1 MSTEIDFENY
11 KSVELFR
18 RKNLFYK
25 REYLQSIYVAWDD
38 EKITV
43 DRFLKDVQ
51 EMDYPE
57 KHKKELIVDTF
68 WFSELV
74 TLIDFLNPIEITFVM
89 AESLSMYNLISEN
102 IRYTDNPEEKL
113 FSNYI
118 KIDPKSFDWEV
129 SELNNYKFIISL

>member
-1 MSTEIDFENY
+1 MSTKIDFENY
-11 KSVELFR
+11 KSVQLYR
-18 RKNLFYK
+18 NKNLFYK
-25 REYLQSIYVAWDD
+25 REYLKSLYVSWDS
-38 EKITV
+38 EIVTV
-43 DRFLKDVQ
+43 DRFLKDLQ

-89 AESLSMYNLISEN
+89 AESLFMYNILLEN
-102 IRYTDNPEEKL
+102 IKYSDNPEEKL

-118 KIDPKSFDWEV
+118 KIDPKSFDWEK
-129 SELNNYKFIISL
+129 SELDNYKFIISL